1 MIINVEIIGWI
12 ITVGLAV
19 VGWMVAIVLSVKNRK
34 LQLDIE
40 QKKMRHEAYRTFIK
54 EMDAISQEISS
65 MPIKS
70 FQSIIIQCNSAIAT
84 IDPNDPNRNALE
96 ARYIEEYYK
105 EMWRFLEDLM
115 KPIKHVSRAISALE
129 LDATDELKPMLMELK
144 NLIVNIDK
152 DWQVALSA
160 NGENE
165 KKMQQIAA
173 IAKSKKWDR
182 YETLYNKIVEQ
193 MRKECNLQTPDG

>member
-70 FQSIIIQCNSAIAT
+70 FQSIIIQCNSAIAILLT
-84 IDPNDPNRNALE
+84 R
-96 ARYIEEYYK
+96 
-105 EMWRFLEDLM
+105 
-115 KPIKHVSRAISALE
+115 SRTAI
-129 LDATDELKPMLMELK
+129 
-144 NLIVNIDK
+144 
-152 DWQVALSA
+152 
-160 NGENE
+160 
-165 KKMQQIAA
+165 
-173 IAKSKKWDR
+173 
-182 YETLYNKIVEQ
+182 
-193 MRKECNLQTPDG
+193 